1 MKYESFEALNAEYPE
16 GRSELGFDDE
26 LCYVEDAFD
35 TYEGIGLAETFESP
49 YEDNSRYNGMKFEVI
64 RRMSYAEDAV
74 DITVLPKWLVRVED
88 GTEIEAYPEE
98 ICLAERKN

>member
-1 MKYESFEALNAEYPE
+1 MQYESFEELNAEYPE

-26 LCYVEDAFD
+26 LCYLENALDI
-35 TYEGIGLAETFESP
+35 YEGIGFAETFESP
-49 YEDNSRYNGMKFEVI
+49 YEDYSRCNGMKFEVI
-64 RRMSYAEDAV
+64 RRMSDVEV
-74 DITVLPKWLVRVED
+74 DTIVLPKWLIRVED